1 MATKT
6 IDQKELYAKL
16 HKRTEWYAASVR
28 NIMQERI
35 GEIIKLCD
43 GLEVDDE
50 KPFAFA
56 DYDISTKVQE
66 KLRQMY
72 SEVYQC
78 VRGNIVREWNYSNV
92 ANDTLVRGIFGKKA
106 TDKNHFARYFA
117 RNKEAMNTFFER
129 KQDGMNLSQRV
140 WRCIG
145 QAKEEL
151 ELALDLGLGEG
162 KDAGE
167 LSRDVRKYLNEPNK
181 LFRRVRN
188 KRGELVLSKAARA
201 YHPGQGVYRS
211 SYKNAMR
218 LTRTETNMAYRTAD
232 VKRWQQLDFVV
243 GYEVKVSKSHVVHD
257 ICDDLAGKFPKGF
270 LFKGWHPH
278 CYCYIVPILCSQ
290 DELSELQDM
299 ILAGED
305 TSNFAPAG
313 LITEPPTGYTEWI
326 RNNSERIEN
335 AHSLPYFIRDNYK
348 HGDIAKGFSF
358 DIKQPKVTLPN
369 SFAPAASIE
378 DAVSRAQKL
387 GIAKVDF
394 GDATLN
400 EANVVLEAIEE
411 EAKAAKLELDSLYV
425 RKDLKKAVYGKK
437 AKGEIGGVYNSDSNT
452 IGIELDAL
460 RKSIY
465 SEPVTWEKRISLCEQ
480 KIQRNNDSIA
490 LYESK
495 LGKSKAFDKELK
507 GYIGELKRQN
517 WGFEKQI
524 TDYKLMLKN
533 GVAPRSTTYAE
544 TFENVKSQAKAQIH
558 HEFGHYVDAKMGRPK
573 YNELIAG
580 ASDYADSSR
589 GEKFAEWYAKYR
601 MTGKTG
607 IPADVLKI
615 FEEYESTHK
624 SQIITK
630 RKTIAEIAEER
641 HAKRNAKAI
650 QEAWDER
657 KALNKAK
664 VAANNVLAA
673 LGKQPYWSVVDKTE
687 LETVLANSS
696 TSTEI
701 KAATKKL
708 AKAMV
713 QERKEYKQAVKTAN
727 NVIKAA
733 EKWEEAGVDSSVL
746 KLIVSKGSKNEIKT
760 YTKALANEINTAK
773 QGLVNAYGAYIDNPV
788 AVYAKYGKSAL
799 DTLYTSVTAKMQ
811 TWLNDP
817 YNGKDLHWLKKKL
830 EFEINWVKSKQK
842 YNTWQEAALAYEKQ
856 LKIVENKLQVAKWQA
871 DIDKCLQFSTTTKS
885 IKVKGLAQE
894 LQELLNPAD
903 GLVDTGAVDTKLQ
916 ELKKEVERLE
926 KARQARLK
934 KGLAIKWDA
943 QGLTEKEFLNTGY
956 SYAMDKYSII
966 TDKNKD
972 DVFNAINE
980 AFLKKDAEAMHKELL
995 KWGID
1000 LKDNYSEARKDCAI
1014 WFKSAA
1020 DSHKQWDAASDKAWN
1035 SATVAERKGWR
1046 DYTAGS
1052 GHMNRPLRGYD
1063 GGWYEHNFK
1072 GVGMVDLDN
1081 EGGKANICNLYNLI
1095 ERNKSTEDKWLQRGI
1110 ETASGTKGFFGSAD
1124 YADIKAMIGKEVTD
1138 AAFVSCGSAKGSG
1151 FSGHCILNIYAPKG
1165 SKMIYA
1171 APRSAYYSENETILQ
1186 CGTRFKVTKVEKG
1199 GGTIYVDLEIVGYEK
1214 HPLSFT

>member
-16 HKRTEWYAASVR
+16 LKRTEWYAASVR

-78 VRGNIVREWNYSNV
+78 IRGNIVREWNYSNV

-243 GYEVKVSKSHVVHD
+243 GYEVKVSKAHVVHD

-270 LFKGWHPH
+270 LFRGWHPH
-278 CYCYIVPILCSQ
+278 CYCYIVPILCTQ

-326 RNNSERIEN
+326 RNNRERIEN
-335 AHSLPYFIRDNYK
+335 AHSLPYFIKDNYK
-348 HGDIAKGFSF
+348 QGDIAKGFSF

-369 SFAPAASIE
+369 SFVPAASIE

-465 SEPVTWEKRISLCEQ
+465 SEPVTWEQRISLCEQ

-544 TFENVKSQAKAQIH
+544 TFENVKNQAKAQIH

-573 YNELIAG
+573 YNERIAG

-601 MTGKTG
+601 MAGKAG

-664 VAANNVLAA
+664 IVANNVLGAYSKKTGYSTIDKSALEKAIASGTSAEVKAETRKLAKEMAA
-673 LGKQPYWSVVDKTE
+673 YNKQVKIAGNVQAAFAKGNYDLLGLDSE
-687 LETVLANSS
+687 LQELTDVLKVGSKD
-696 TSTEI
+696 EI

-708 AKAMV
+708 AKSMA
-713 QERKEYKQAVKTAN
+713 
-727 NVIKAA
+727 
-733 EKWEEAGVDSSVL
+733 
-746 KLIVSKGSKNEIKT
+746 
-760 YTKALANEINTAK
+760 TAK
-773 QGLVNAYGAYIDNPV
+773 QQLVNKYGDLLDNPLALFNQFGAQGV
-788 AVYAKYGKSAL
+788 IDVYSAVENSLNKWYGDYYFAGNNWAWIK
-799 DTLYTSVTAKMQ
+799 
-811 TWLNDP
+811 
-817 YNGKDLHWLKKKL
+817 HKL
-830 EFEINWVKSKQK
+830 EFEIK
-842 YNTWQEAALAYEKQ
+842 YVEDKKKYPTWKFAQNAFKKQ
-856 LKIVENKLQVAKWQA
+856 LAIVENKIQLQPIQSDIQA
-871 DIDKCLQFSTTTKS
+871 ALSFTSKS
-885 IKVKGLAQE
+885 VKVKNLQAELNTLYNSSLDADATKNKLEE
-894 LQELLNPAD
+894 LQKEIDRLVKERAKKYAGKTLASS
-903 GLVDTGAVDTKLQ
+903 VDTMEKLTSDEVKALLDAYKTNLDSEMDDALRPWAESVWATLTEQEKWVLTKYTQTYKYLVEPLRAMTYSGTAAGKAAFATDMPLLESALAKFRTPKSMVVRRGTASFPIDELGYSGLG
-916 ELKKEVERLE
+916 ELKAGDVWTDGGFLSTAVHRGHGFGGDYNLVIVVP
-926 KARQARLK
+926 
-934 KGLAIKWDA
+934 KGA
-943 QGLTEKEFLNTGY
+943 QGAYAEPFSHYNGDSLEFGGNRSDMAGSTLASCKANSTYKMNLWNGK
-956 SYAMDKYSII
+956 DKWYIAGEQEWI
-966 TDKNKD
+966 GQRGCRFR
-972 DVFNAINE
+972 V
-980 AFLKKDAEAMHKELL
+980 LKKD
-995 KWGID
+995 G
-1000 LKDNYSEARKDCAI
+1000 N
-1014 WFKSAA
+1014 
-1020 DSHKQWDAASDKAWN
+1020 
-1035 SATVAERKGWR
+1035 
-1046 DYTAGS
+1046 
-1052 GHMNRPLRGYD
+1052 
-1063 GGWYEHNFK
+1063 
-1072 GVGMVDLDN
+1072 
-1081 EGGKANICNLYNLI
+1081 
-1095 ERNKSTEDKWLQRGI
+1095 
-1110 ETASGTKGFFGSAD
+1110 
-1124 YADIKAMIGKEVTD
+1124 
-1138 AAFVSCGSAKGSG
+1138 
-1151 FSGHCILNIYAPKG
+1151 
-1165 SKMIYA
+1165 
-1171 APRSAYYSENETILQ
+1171 
-1186 CGTRFKVTKVEKG
+1186 
-1199 GGTIYVDLEIVGYEK
+1199 TIYMQLISQMNKQQGA
-1214 HPLSFT
+1214 TW

>member
-16 HKRTEWYAASVR
+16 LKRTEWYAASVR

-78 VRGNIVREWNYSNV
+78 IRGNIVREWNYSNV

-243 GYEVKVSKSHVVHD
+243 GYEVKVSKAHVVHD

-278 CYCYIVPILCSQ
+278 CYCYIVPILCTQ

-313 LITEPPTGYTEWI
+313 LITEPPIGYTEWI
-326 RNNSERIEN
+326 RNNRERIEN
-335 AHSLPYFIRDNYK
+335 AHSLPYFIKDNYK
-348 HGDIAKGFSF
+348 QGDIAKGFSF

-369 SFAPAASIE
+369 SFVPAASIE

-437 AKGEIGGVYNSDSNT
+437 AKGEIGGVYDSDSNT

-465 SEPVTWEKRISLCEQ
+465 SEPVTWEQRIILCEQ

-507 GYIGELKRQN
+507 GYISELKRQN

-524 TDYKLMLKN
+524 TDYNLMLKN

-544 TFENVKSQAKAQIH
+544 TFENVKNQAKAQIH

-601 MTGKTG
+601 MAGKAG

-624 SQIITK
+624 RQIITK

-664 VAANNVLAA
+664 IVANNVLGAYSKKTGYSTIDNSALEKAIASGTSAEVKAETRKLAKEMAA
-673 LGKQPYWSVVDKTE
+673 YNKQVKIAGNVQAAFAKGNYDLLGLDSE
-687 LETVLANSS
+687 LKELTDVLKVGSKD
-696 TSTEI
+696 EI

-708 AKAMV
+708 AKSMA
-713 QERKEYKQAVKTAN
+713 
-727 NVIKAA
+727 
-733 EKWEEAGVDSSVL
+733 
-746 KLIVSKGSKNEIKT
+746 
-760 YTKALANEINTAK
+760 TAK
-773 QGLVNAYGAYIDNPV
+773 QQLVNKYGDLLDNPL
-788 AVYAKYGKSAL
+788 AL
-799 DTLYTSVTAKMQ
+799 FNQFGAQALKMC
-811 TWLNDP
+811 
-817 YNGKDLHWLKKKL
+817 
-830 EFEINWVKSKQK
+830 
-842 YNTWQEAALAYEKQ
+842 
-856 LKIVENKLQVAKWQA
+856 IVL
-871 DIDKCLQFSTTTKS
+871 
-885 IKVKGLAQE
+885 
-894 LQELLNPAD
+894 
-903 GLVDTGAVDTKLQ
+903 
-916 ELKKEVERLE
+916 
-926 KARQARLK
+926 
-934 KGLAIKWDA
+934 
-943 QGLTEKEFLNTGY
+943 
-956 SYAMDKYSII
+956 
-966 TDKNKD
+966 
-972 DVFNAINE
+972 
-980 AFLKKDAEAMHKELL
+980 
-995 KWGID
+995 
-1000 LKDNYSEARKDCAI
+1000 
-1014 WFKSAA
+1014 
-1020 DSHKQWDAASDKAWN
+1020 
-1035 SATVAERKGWR
+1035 
-1046 DYTAGS
+1046 
-1052 GHMNRPLRGYD
+1052 
-1063 GGWYEHNFK
+1063 
-1072 GVGMVDLDN
+1072 
-1081 EGGKANICNLYNLI
+1081 
-1095 ERNKSTEDKWLQRGI
+1095 
-1110 ETASGTKGFFGSAD
+1110 
-1124 YADIKAMIGKEVTD
+1124 
-1138 AAFVSCGSAKGSG
+1138 
-1151 FSGHCILNIYAPKG
+1151 
-1165 SKMIYA
+1165 
-1171 APRSAYYSENETILQ
+1171 
-1186 CGTRFKVTKVEKG
+1186 
-1199 GGTIYVDLEIVGYEK
+1199 
-1214 HPLSFT
+1214 